1 MPNYVIADASVLI
14 IFDKL
19 NRFDILQKI
28 YQNIYTTNEIL
39 QEFNKPLPEWIK
51 VESVKD
57 QKYLKFIRTQVD
69 LGEASA
75 ITLAAEKDDALLI
88 LDDLKARKLARQLG
102 MSFTGTLG
110 MINKAKELGI
120 IDKIKPLIEQL
131 RETDFR
137 ISENIIENLLKRNNE

>member
-1 MPNYVIADASVLI
+1 MPNYVIAEASVLF

-28 YQNIYTTNEIL
+28 YQNIYTTNEML
-39 QEFNKPLPEWIK
+39 HEFNKPLPEWIK

-137 ISENIIENLLKRNNE
+137 ISENII